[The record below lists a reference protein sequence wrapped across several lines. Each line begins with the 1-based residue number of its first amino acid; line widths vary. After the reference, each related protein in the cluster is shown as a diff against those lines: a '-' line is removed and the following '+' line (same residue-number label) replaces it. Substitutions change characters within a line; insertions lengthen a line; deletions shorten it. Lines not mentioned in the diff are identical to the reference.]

1 MKPLTGIVVSNKM
14 NKTIVVE
21 VTTRWQHPLYKK
33 VVKRTKK
40 YLAHD
45 EKETAQI
52 GDTVAIAAHKPISK
66 RKQWTLSKILETNQA

>member
-1 MKPLTGIVVSNKM
+1 MKPLTGVVVSDKM

-21 VTTRWQHPLYKK
+21 VTTRWQHPLYNK

-45 EKETAQI
+45 EKEEAKP
-52 GDTVAIAAHKPISK
+52 GDTVAISSHRPISRRK
-66 RKQWTLSKILETNQA
+66 RWNLEQIIETAQS

>member
-1 MKPLTGIVVSNKM
+1 MKPLTGTVVSDKM
-14 NKTIVVE
+14 AKTIVVE

-45 EKETAQI
+45 EKESAKV
-52 GDTVAIAAHKPISK
+52 GDAVSITPAKPISK
-66 RKQWTLSKILETNQA
+66 KKRWQLQEIIEKA